1 MERWQV
7 HWTCCATRTRACS
20 GPITGLREY
29 SALTRVSTCRK
40 WEDSKRKIVT
50 ALEMRVSADSKPV
63 RRTRNRRNDVP
74 TIADV
79 ARLAGVSPMTVSRV
93 INAEARVRQ
102 STRETVEAAIA
113 SLNYA
118 PNRAARS
125 LAGAGPM
132 SIGLLYS
139 NPSENYLSAFLVG
152 SLDEASRHDVQFI
165 VEKCELGDHEL
176 EVARRLIENGVDGL
190 VLPSPLCDSQ
200 PLLDLIASEGVP
212 AVLVGRGAPSDKH
225 HAVSIDDFGAAYQ
238 MTRHIIGLGHE
249 RIGFIVG
256 NPGQTIS
263 AARLNGF
270 RSAMADAGLSVGP
283 ELIAQGYFSYRSG
296 LAAAEQLL
304 DAKNPPTAIFAS
316 NDDMA
321 AATVAVAHKRG
332 LDVPGDLTVCGFD
345 DTALATAIWPELTTI
360 CQPIADMARAAI
372 KLLAQRLRLQDDDD
386 AGRDH
391 LQLDFALIHRQ
402 SDAPPRQS
410 PPGT

>member
-1 MERWQV
+1 M
-7 HWTCCATRTRACS
+7 
-20 GPITGLREY
+20 
-29 SALTRVSTCRK
+29 
-40 WEDSKRKIVT
+40 
-50 ALEMRVSADSKPV
+50 

-79 ARLAGVSPMTVSRV
+79 AQLAGVSPMTVSRV

-125 LAGAGPM
+125 LAGAGPV

-152 SLDEASRHDVQFI
+152 SLDEASHHDVQFI

-176 EVARRLIENGVDGL
+176 EVARHMIENGIDGL

-200 PLLDLIASEGVP
+200 ALLDMIASEGVP
-212 AVLVGRGAPSDKH
+212 AVLVGCGAPSDKH
-225 HAVSIDDFGAAYQ
+225 HAVSIDDYAAAYQ
-238 MTRHIIGLGHE
+238 MTQHIIGLGHE

-256 NPGQTIS
+256 NPAQTVS
-263 AARLNGF
+263 AARLDGF
-270 RSAMADAGLSVGP
+270 RSAMADAGISAGP
-283 ELIAQGYFSYRSG
+283 DLIAQGFFSYRSG

-304 DAKNPPTAIFAS
+304 DVNNRPTAIFAS

-321 AATVAVAHKRG
+321 AATVAIAHKRG
-332 LDVPGDLTVCGFD
+332 LDVPDDLSVCGFD

-372 KLLAQRLRLQDDDD
+372 KLLAQRLRQPQDDD

-391 LQLDFALIHRQ
+391 LLLDFALIRRQ
-402 SDAPPRQS
+402 SDAAPRR
-410 PPGT
+410 